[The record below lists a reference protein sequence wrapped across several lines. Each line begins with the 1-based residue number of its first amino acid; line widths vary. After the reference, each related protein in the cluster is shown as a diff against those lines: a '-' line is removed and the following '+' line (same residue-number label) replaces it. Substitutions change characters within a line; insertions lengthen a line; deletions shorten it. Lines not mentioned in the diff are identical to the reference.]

1 MTTIDEPRAVR
12 PEHPGDLMTVLPADA
27 ASLRPVRKL
36 VRTWLNGQGWPEDEA
51 EDVELAVNEAVA
63 NVVDHAYHPGTAGT
77 VTLHA
82 WIRRTAGAR
91 RVVATVLDRG
101 RWGAHQ
107 PATPPAHTRGHGLAV
122 MSGCM
127 EEMHIQRGTAG
138 TTVVLVS
145 RPVGAAPDVT
155 AAQEVSAVG
164 PPA

>member
-12 PEHPGDLMTVLPADA
+12 PEHPGDLMTVLPAEPG
-27 ASLRPVRKL
+27 SLRPVRKL
-36 VRTWLNGQGWPEDEA
+36 VRTWLAGHGWPEDDA

-63 NVVDHAYHPGTAGT
+63 NVVDHAYRPGTEGT

-82 WIRRTAGAR
+82 WVRDTAGAR

-107 PATPPAHTRGHGLAV
+107 PVTPPAHTRGHGLAV

-145 RPVGAAPDVT
+145 RPVGAARDVT
-155 AAQEVSAVG
+155 AAQEVSAAG